1 VKLKGQAFNILNNRL
16 QLKIKYANMV
26 LTVLK
31 RKIYILLLP
40 LVWASITI
48 GSYFNSGDENGCFA
62 LGVSVFCWLF
72 LIIGQVN
79 SLGEFLW
86 YLMPVG
92 IVTMALVGLLMYR
105 LRVNYKVLL
114 GIFITV
120 FVLVFLFFIKD
131 FESVQDLQY
140 KHRSILAPIF
150 SAANIGLY
158 VGILFS
164 LVGKLIS
171 KF

>member
-1 VKLKGQAFNILNNRL
+1 ML
-16 QLKIKYANMV
+16 
-26 LTVLK
+26 
-31 RKIYILLLP
+31 RKKMYILLLP
-40 LVWASITI
+40 VIWASITV
-48 GSYFNSGDENGCFA
+48 GSYFNSGDEHGCFA
-62 LGVSVFCWLF
+62 LGAIVFLWLF
-72 LIIGQVN
+72 FITGQVS

-92 IVTMALVGLLMYR
+92 IVTMIFVGLLMDR

-114 GIFITV
+114 GFSIVV

-140 KHRSILAPIF
+140 KHRTILSPIF

-158 VGILFS
+158 AGIIFS
-164 LVGKLIS
+164 LVGKLIG
-171 KF
+171 KFCRTGTFYAHRNF